1 MLKGVDISNLN
12 GTVDMSIIKNAGNSF
27 VVAKCT
33 EGTSFVDRYYSKN
46 IANAKALGM
55 LAGAY
60 HFARFKNI
68 SGATTEASFFINNCK
83 DAKPDF
89 VILDFEQSGISGDMT
104 NACLVF
110 LDAISSVGQPVI
122 YCNPSYIEDY
132 LNSNI
137 TKYPLWIAHYGVS
150 SPRTPLFG
158 SYGIWQYSESGTLN
172 GISGYLDLN
181 YMTDDFYNML
191 IASQNKLINI
201 VTDTI
206 LKAQIQALVY
216 NLNID
221 YNAKLKHNDGNIY
234 QELLDALKSVG
245 KLIVKGHKSHVVLW
259 IQQKLVK
266 YGYLKKGSYTD
277 MVYDEA
283 TFQAVT
289 NMQKNWNR
297 STSGVLSIETWNIF
311 LNN

>member
-12 GTVDMSIIKNAGNSF
+12 GSVDMSIIKNAGNSF

-33 EGTSFVDRYYSKN
+33 EGSAFVDKYYSKN

-60 HFARFKNI
+60 HFARFKDV
-68 SGATTEASFFINNCK
+68 SGATTEANFFINNCK
-83 DAKPDF
+83 NAKPDF
-89 VILDFEQSGISGDMT
+89 VVLDFEQTGISGDMT
-104 NACLVF
+104 NACLAF
-110 LDAISSVGQPVI
+110 LNSISSVRQPVI
-122 YCNPSYIEDY
+122 YCNPSYINDY
-132 LNSNI
+132 LNSSI

-150 SPRTPLFG
+150 SPSTPLFG
-158 SYGIWQYSESGTLN
+158 GYGIWQYSESGTLS

-181 YMTDDFYNML
+181 YMTDSFYNII
-191 IASQNKLINI
+191 IANQNKLITT
-201 VTDTI
+201 VTNAT

-216 NLNID
+216 NLNLD
-221 YNAKLKHNDGNIY
+221 YNAKLTHNDGNIY
-234 QELLDALKSVG
+234 QELLDALKRVG
-245 KLIVKGHKSHVVLW
+245 GLIVKGHKSHVVLW

-266 YGYLKKGSYTD
+266 YGYLKKGAYTD
-277 MVYDEA
+277 MLYDEA

-289 NMQKNWNR
+289 NMQKNWAR
-297 STSGVLSIETWNIF
+297 STDGVLKIETWDIF